1 MLFTLLISNNYKNK
15 PFCRKITNAEK
26 YRLEVVKESKLLYFI
41 KETRY
46 CLIVNY

>member
-26 YRLEVVKESKLLYFI
+26 YRLEVVKVKNEDRPSKAKAKF
-41 KETRY
+41 
-46 CLIVNY
+46 